1 MNFRTMREQV
11 ETEARELRPH
21 LLALTIVTAVLF
33 AIGWLVGFVFRGV
46 WLVVAWAWT
55 AARVGFNVGRGGST
69 G

>member
-1 MNFRTMREQV
+1 MNFRTVREQV

-33 AIGWLVGFVFRGV
+33 AVGWLVGFVFRGI

-55 AARVGFNVGRGGST
+55 AAKVGFKVGRGGRP